1 MSIVAPLAKLREK
14 NTSVARN
21 VAAIRT
27 LIWVYFF
34 FLLFEGFLRMVLPPL
49 SNILIVIRDPFLLA
63 AYVIAQI
70 SGVFPWNR
78 YVTMLWLLGLVALV
92 LGMLEWPQAPVMVLY
107 GFRVAFLH
115 VPLIF
120 LIPRV
125 MDDEDVLLFG
135 KWFLVLAAPMA
146 VLMAAQ
152 FLGGP
157 DSWLNRGL
165 DNQFKQI
172 TGAEG
177 KIRAPGTFTYTLG
190 PALFFAFT
198 TAFLLLGQFRTRV
211 FPKWLVLVASVGTAV
226 ALAISISRLALAQ
239 VAIVIAIGLLAVLVT
254 RPTAVVGYIRFGI
267 VVAITLAVAIQL
279 PVFSEG
285 TRVFATRFEQ
295 ASDTEGGTEGFLE
308 RLTWDF
314 TQAYD
319 SMSEAEIS
327 GAGLGTGSNVGAAL
341 LFGRR
346 GFLLAENE
354 WPRVIRELGP
364 LIGATVLLMRV
375 GLVIWLFA
383 KALGMA
389 RKGVML
395 PILLFGAT
403 APSLF
408 NGIWSQPTVL
418 GFAVIGGG
426 LCLASMNVKTI
437 ETTKPVRS

>member
-1 MSIVAPLAKLREK
+1 MNDAGCSGIRVPPFLDAR
-14 NTSVARN
+14 ARN
-21 VAAIRT
+21 VRTIRA
-27 LIWVYFF
+27 LIWIYFF
-34 FLLFEGFLRMVLPPL
+34 FLIFEGFLRMVLPPL
-49 SNILIVIRDPFLLA
+49 SNVLIVVRDPFLLV
-63 AYVIAQI
+63 AYVVAQI

-78 YVTMLWLLGLVALV
+78 FVTLLWFLGLVAMV
-92 LGMLEWPQAPVMVLY
+92 LGFLEWPQAPVMVLY

-115 VPLIF
+115 APLIF

-125 MDDEDVLLFG
+125 MDDEDVLRFG
-135 KWFLVLAAPMA
+135 RCFLVLAAPMA
-146 VLMAAQ
+146 LLMAAQ
-152 FLGGP
+152 FVGGP

-172 TGAEG
+172 GAAEG
-177 KIRAPGTFTYTLG
+177 KIRAPGTFTYALG
-190 PALFFAFT
+190 PALFYAFT
-198 TAFLLLGQFRTRV
+198 TAFLLIGQFRTRA
-211 FPKWLVLVASVGTAV
+211 FPKPLILVAAVGTCV

-239 VAIVIAIGLLAVLVT
+239 VAIVVLIGFIAILLT
-254 RPTAVVGYIRFGI
+254 RPTALVGYFRFAI
-267 VVAITLAVAIQL
+267 FVAATLVIAMQL

-285 TRVFATRFEQ
+285 TRVFSTRFEQ
-295 ASDTEGGTEGFLE
+295 ASDTEGGTEGFFE

-314 TQAYD
+314 KQAYV
-319 SMSEAEIS
+319 SMTDAEPT

-364 LIGATVLLMRV
+364 FMGGMVLLMRV
-375 GLVIWLFA
+375 GLVIWLGV

-395 PILLFGAT
+395 PILLFGAC
-403 APSLF
+403 APSIF
-408 NGIWSQPTVL
+408 NGVWSQPTAL

-426 LCLASMNVKTI
+426 LCLASMKVKSI
-437 ETTKPVRS
+437 TTSNSA